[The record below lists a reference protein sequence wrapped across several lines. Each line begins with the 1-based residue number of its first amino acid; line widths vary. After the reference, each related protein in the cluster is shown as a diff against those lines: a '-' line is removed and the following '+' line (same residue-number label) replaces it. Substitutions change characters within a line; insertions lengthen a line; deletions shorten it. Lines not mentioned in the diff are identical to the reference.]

1 MSQTNK
7 LYNTDCI
14 EAMKYIDDE
23 DDEIVL
29 SINEFC
35 KWDITLNIQEL
46 WKQYERI
53 KEDLSLNSK
62 NINESR

>member
-23 DDEIVL
+23 MVL

-46 WKQYERI
+46 WKQYER
-53 KEDLSLNSK
+53 STA
-62 NINESR
+62 NIVPNKRRFVFK

>member
-1 MSQTNK
+1 VGGSLRIGGDILSQINK
-7 LYNTDCI
+7 IYNTDCI

-23 DDEIVL
+23 MVL
-29 SINEFC
+29 SISEFC

-53 KEDLSLNSK
+53 GNNGK
-62 NINESR
+62 